1 MFKFD
6 KSNYIVTSY
15 CYIFQEIPLC
25 AVPIMATK
33 LNTETSQMSNIGKVI
48 SGTTE
53 THHTSFYNEFGQ
65 VFRESTLSPMETDN
79 NHKFSGDLYTQDNDM
94 TAFNT
99 HMSFIEESGAYYEDI
114 ALPDAFLEDYYS
126 QVTLALRSL
135 QILHL
140 QCLEDVF
147 ILTHIQMYNIL
158 LRFYVLH
165 WHMVV

>member
-6 KSNYIVTSY
+6 HSNYIVTSY
-15 CYIFQEIPLC
+15 YCYIFQEFPLC

-53 THHTSFYNEFGQ
+53 THHTSFYNESGR
-65 VFRESTLSPMETDN
+65 VFRENTLSPMETDN
-79 NHKFSGDLYTQDNDM
+79 NHKFSGDLYTHDNDV
-94 TAFNT
+94 TTFNT
-99 HMSFIEESGAYYEDI
+99 HTGMSFIEEAGAYYEDI

-126 QVTLALRSL
+126 QVMLALRSS

-147 ILTHIQMYNIL
+147 MLKHI
-158 LRFYVLH
+158 
-165 WHMVV
+165 